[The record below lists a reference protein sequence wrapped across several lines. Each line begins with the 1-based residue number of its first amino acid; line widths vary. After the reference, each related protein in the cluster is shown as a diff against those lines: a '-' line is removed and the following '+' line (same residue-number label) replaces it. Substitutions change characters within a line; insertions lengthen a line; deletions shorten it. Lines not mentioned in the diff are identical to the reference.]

1 MTRRSVPGILPDG
14 IPREFRERKLFQ
26 RVSRSYPHIPNPYV
40 FNDFSLSFQEWRENS
55 KGLDMQ
61 GGITYHGHPARDPTR
76 PETGGPSLK
85 FEIQQDELQKAL
97 DIIANVVPAKT
108 TLPIL
113 TCVLLEAEDDGL
125 RLSATNLDISITT
138 TIAEVD
144 VKKKGRMA
152 VPATKLVP
160 FVRSLNAGT
169 VVFSQKGKQVRLES
183 GKASLT
189 ENTMNVDE
197 YPALKELTEK
207 DGLEV
212 DAGLLIDMINETNY
226 AVSRDETR
234 PALMGI
240 LWEIRP
246 DQLTLV
252 ATDAHRLARSRR
264 SVAWDVSGDRD
275 MIVDTSGLRQ
285 LPRIVSSLEGE
296 EAAVVTVFMGDNQL
310 SFRAGPTVLHTRLL
324 EGPFP
329 DYNAVIPKDNDKE
342 VTVDK
347 SDFMQAIRRVSI
359 TADRITSQIKLGIE
373 AGRMELAARGA
384 EGSMSED
391 EVAVSYDGDALE
403 IGFNYAYLQDIL
415 KNLGSD
421 TVTLSLRDAQ
431 SAALF
436 RPVTEEGDDTG
447 VLCLLMP
454 LRLAGE

>member
-1 MTRRSVPGILPDG
+1 M
-14 IPREFRERKLFQ
+14 
-26 RVSRSYPHIPNPYV
+26 
-40 FNDFSLSFQEWRENS
+40 
-55 KGLDMQ
+55 
-61 GGITYHGHPARDPTR
+61 
-76 PETGGPSLK
+76 K

-113 TCVLLEAEDDGL
+113 TCVLLEAEGEEL
-125 RLSATNLDISITT
+125 KLSATNLDISITT
-138 TIAEVD
+138 TTDKAAI
-144 VKKKGRMA
+144 KQGGRIA
-152 VPATKLVP
+152 VPAVKLVP
-160 FVRSLNAGT
+160 FVRSLNAGSVT
-169 VVFSQKGKQVRLES
+169 VAQKGKQIRLTS

-197 YPALKELTEK
+197 YPALKELAAQ
-207 DGLEV
+207 DGLQVE
-212 DAGLLIDMINETNY
+212 AGLLIDMINETNY

-246 DQLTLV
+246 NKLTLV
-252 ATDAHRLARSRR
+252 ATDAHRLARSTR
-264 SVAWDVSGDRD
+264 AMEWDVDADRD

-285 LPRIVSSLEGE
+285 LPRIVASLDE
-296 EAAVVTVFMGDNQL
+296 EDAGKVDVFMGDNQL
-310 SFRAGPTVLHTRLL
+310 SFKAGGTVLHTRLL

-329 DYNAVIPKDNDKE
+329 DYNAVIPKDNDKL

-347 SDFMQAIRRVSI
+347 SDLAQAIRRVSI

-373 AGRMELAARGA
+373 SGRMELMAHGA
-384 EGSMSED
+384 EGSQSED
-391 EVAVSYDGDALE
+391 EIAVSYDGDALE

-415 KNLGSD
+415 KNLASD
-421 TVTLSLRDAQ
+421 TVVLSLRDAQ

-436 RPVTEEGDDTG
+436 RPVTDEGEDTG
-447 VLCLLMP
+447 VVCLLMP